1 MHKSYLDE
9 IRKFE
14 GYTSVAKPDYTQH
27 SNGYGT
33 KARFPGEVIDRAEA
47 ERRFQAEISDA
58 KASVERFAPDADEGT
73 KAALTSLT
81 YNAGAKWMH
90 AGLGDAIRCGD
101 MSKAREL
108 FLQYTHAGGQS
119 LPGLVNRRNVE
130 VCWFGAAGSVPSA
143 GSGETAAADAS
154 AREGAGIQTAASL
167 DGSRGGWTTTVSAGS
182 GSIEYDSA
190 NSGTGTTDGRRTSV
204 ADALNA
210 LLAAAQLPLLP
221 TVDVAALWRDESIE
235 PGNVRT

>member
-9 IRKFE
+9 IRRFE
-14 GYTSVAKPDYTQH
+14 GYTSVAKPDYTQY

-33 KARFPGEVIDRAEA
+33 KARFAGEIIDRAEA

-81 YNAGAKWMH
+81 YNAGAKWMN
-90 AGLGDAIRCGD
+90 AGLGEAVRCGD

-130 VCWFGAAGSVPSA
+130 VCWFGAGGSDASA
-143 GSGETAAADAS
+143 GGGETATVGVS
-154 AREGAGIQTAASL
+154 ARKGAGIQTASI
-167 DGSRGGWTTTVSAGS
+167 DGARGGWTTTVTTAS
-182 GSIEYDSA
+182 GSVADASA
-190 NSGTGTTDGRRTSV
+190 QSGTGTTHRRPTSV
-204 ADALNA
+204 GDALNA

-221 TVDVAALWRDESIE
+221 SVDVAALWRDDSIE
-235 PGNVRT
+235 PGNART